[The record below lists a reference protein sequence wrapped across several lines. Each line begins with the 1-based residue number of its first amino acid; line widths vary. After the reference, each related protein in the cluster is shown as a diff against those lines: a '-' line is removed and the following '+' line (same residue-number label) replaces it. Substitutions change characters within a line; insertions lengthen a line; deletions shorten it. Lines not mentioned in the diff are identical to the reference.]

1 MSTLNFDSPS
11 KQPGKKKL
19 GYTLIASA
27 CLAGVI
33 AIGSTFTSNIALNGG
48 GEVEFGQGKIATT
61 TCDPD
66 GILVS
71 PDSSFYNKEGPSSFT
86 FNSIQVE
93 NVSANCAG
101 KDLIIRVHNRD
112 GEVINITTDGITS
125 YNEARVFFQPFSS
138 QPGALLIS
146 DDYDLPNIV
155 SPSGYW
161 KDQFLLVGS
170 SPIVVGT
177 LSNLF
182 QIDSE
187 ADVTLG
193 SNAFTFFEV
202 DQDENSFQIT
212 FDPTGELASGFA
224 DSKNVYYISIQSV
237 DHQATS

>member
-11 KQPGKKKL
+11 KQPRKKKL

-48 GEVEFGQGKIATT
+48 GEVEFGQGKITTT

-66 GILVS
+66 GILVT
-71 PDSSFYNKEGPSSFT
+71 PITSFYNKEGPSSFT
-86 FNSIQVE
+86 FNAIQVE

-101 KDLIIRVHNRD
+101 KDLIIRVHNSN
-112 GEVINITTDGITS
+112 GQVIDITTDGTIS
-125 YNEARVFFQPFSS
+125 YNEARVFFQPFSN
-138 QPGALLIS
+138 QLMIS
-146 DDYDLPNIV
+146 DDDEQSNIV
-155 SPSGYW
+155 SLSGYW
-161 KDQFLLVGS
+161 EDQFSLVNNS
-170 SPIVVGT
+170 APIVIGT

-182 QIDSE
+182 QLDSE
-187 ADVTLG
+187 AEVTTG
-193 SNAFTFFEV
+193 SYAYQFFEV

-224 DSKNVYYISIQSV
+224 DSKNVYFISIQSV
-237 DHQATS
+237 DHQGNS

>member
-33 AIGSTFTSNIALNGG
+33 VLGSTFASNIALNGG
-48 GEVEFGQGKIATT
+48 GEVEFGQGYLTTT

-66 GILVS
+66 GILVT
-71 PDSSFYNKEGPSSFT
+71 PITSFYNKEGPSSFT
-86 FNSIQVE
+86 FNAIQVE

-101 KDLIIRVHNRD
+101 KDLIIRVHNSD
-112 GEVINITTDGITS
+112 GQVIDITTDGTTS
-125 YNEARVFFQPFSS
+125 YNEARVFFQPFSNE
-138 QPGALLIS
+138 LVIS
-146 DDYDLPNIV
+146 DDFEQPNIV
-155 SPSGYW
+155 SLSGYW
-161 KDQFLLVGS
+161 EDQFSLLNS
-170 SPIVVGT
+170 APIVIGT

-182 QIDSE
+182 QLDSE
-187 ADVTLG
+187 AEVTTG
-193 SNAFTFFEV
+193 SYAYDFFEV
-202 DQDENSFQIT
+202 DQDENSFQVT

-237 DHQATS
+237 DHQS

>member
-48 GEVEFGQGKIATT
+48 GEVEFGQGKITTT

-66 GILVS
+66 GILVT
-71 PDSSFYNKEGPSSFT
+71 PITSFYNKEGPSSFT
-86 FNSIQVE
+86 FNAIQVE

-101 KDLIIRVHNRD
+101 KDLIIRVHNSN
-112 GEVINITTDGITS
+112 GQVIDITTDGETS
-125 YNEARVFFQPFSS
+125 YNEARVFFQPFSD
-138 QPGALLIS
+138 GLVIS
-146 DDYDLPNIV
+146 DNDELPNIV
-155 SPSGYW
+155 SLSGYW
-161 KDQFLLVGS
+161 EDQFSLVNNS
-170 SPIVVGT
+170 APIVIGT

-182 QIDSE
+182 QLDSE
-187 ADVTLG
+187 AEVTTG
-193 SNAFTFFEV
+193 SNASDFFEV

-212 FDPTGELASGFA
+212 FDPTGELAAGFA
-224 DSKNVYYISIQSV
+224 DSKNVYFISIQSV
-237 DHQATS
+237 DHQGNS

>member
-48 GEVEFGQGKIATT
+48 GEVEFGQGKITTT

-66 GILVS
+66 GILVT
-71 PDSSFYNKEGPSSFT
+71 PITSFYNKEGPSSFT
-86 FNSIQVE
+86 FNAIQVE

-101 KDLIIRVHNRD
+101 KDLIIRVHNSN
-112 GEVINITTDGITS
+112 GQVIDITTDGTTS
-125 YNEARVFFQPFSS
+125 YNEARVFFQPFSD
-138 QPGALLIS
+138 GLVIS
-146 DDYDLPNIV
+146 DNDELPNIV
-155 SPSGYW
+155 SLSGYW
-161 KDQFLLVGS
+161 EDQFSLVNNS
-170 SPIVVGT
+170 APIVIGT

-182 QIDSE
+182 QLDSE
-187 ADVTLG
+187 AEVTTG
-193 SNAFTFFEV
+193 SNASDFFEV

-212 FDPTGELASGFA
+212 FDPTGELAAGFA
-224 DSKNVYYISIQSV
+224 DSKNVYFISIQSV
-237 DHQATS
+237 DHQGNS

>member
-48 GEVEFGQGKIATT
+48 GEVEFGQGKITTT

-66 GILVS
+66 GILVT
-71 PDSSFYNKEGPSSFT
+71 PITSFYNKEGPSSFT
-86 FNSIQVE
+86 FNAIQVE

-101 KDLIIRVHNRD
+101 KDLIIRVHNSN
-112 GEVINITTDGITS
+112 GQVIDITTDGTTS
-125 YNEARVFFQPFSS
+125 YNEARVFFQPFSD
-138 QPGALLIS
+138 GLVIS
-146 DDYDLPNIV
+146 DDDELPNIV
-155 SPSGYW
+155 SLSGYW
-161 KDQFLLVGS
+161 EDQFSLVNDS
-170 SPIVVGT
+170 APIVIGT

-182 QIDSE
+182 QLDSE
-187 ADVTLG
+187 AEVTTG
-193 SNAFTFFEV
+193 SNASDFFEV

-212 FDPTGELASGFA
+212 FDPTGELAAGFA
-224 DSKNVYYISIQSV
+224 DSKNVYFISIQSV
-237 DHQATS
+237 DHQGNS